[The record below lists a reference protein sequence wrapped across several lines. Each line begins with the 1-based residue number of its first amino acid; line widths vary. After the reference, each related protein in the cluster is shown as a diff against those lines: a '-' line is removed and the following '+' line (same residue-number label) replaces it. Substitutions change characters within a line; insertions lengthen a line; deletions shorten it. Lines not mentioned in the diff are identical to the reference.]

1 MLNHDL
7 AACAVER
14 ITATSPRVAPRLAF
28 FDFDGTVGLVRAG
41 WMQVM
46 IRQSLDAIRA
56 TGTSESEA
64 ELRPMVEEF
73 IFRLTGKPTIYQMM
87 ELADNIRQRGGIA
100 LPPEQYKQQFLESLR
115 EESERRLKDLRGGEL
130 PPDIHMV
137 PGARAVLEDLRRR
150 GVRLYLVSGTD
161 DALVQE
167 EARLFDIA
175 RYFDGGVYGSPGDD
189 SDFSKRGLV
198 EHVAAKGEA
207 KGQEMLSFGDGHVE
221 LEAVKAAGGVAIG
234 LATLE
239 PECDRIDEWKRE
251 RLIASGADYIIP
263 NFLCWDELR
272 PLLFP
277 RNEHAQ

>member
-1 MLNHDL
+1 M
-7 AACAVER
+7 CAVET
-14 ITATSPRVAPRLAF
+14 ITQRQPETSPRLAF

-46 IRQSLDAIRA
+46 IGQALAALRA
-56 TGTSESEA
+56 TGTSETDE
-64 ELRPMVEEF
+64 ELRALVEEF
-73 IFRLTGKPTIYQMM
+73 VFRLTGKPTIYQMM
-87 ELADNIRQRGGIA
+87 ELAENVRKRGGIA
-100 LPPEQYKQQFLESLR
+100 LDPAQYKQQFLDELQ
-115 EESERRLKDLRGGEL
+115 EESERRLNDLRGGEL

-137 PGARAVLEDLRRR
+137 PGTRAVLEDLRRR

-189 SDFSKRGLV
+189 SDFSKRGMV
-198 EHVAAKGEA
+198 EQVVAKGEA
-207 KGQEMLSFGDGHVE
+207 RGSEVVGFGDGHVE
-221 LEAVKAAGGVAIG
+221 LEAVKEVGGVAVG

-251 RLIASGADYIIP
+251 RLIESGADYIIP
-263 NFLCWDELR
+263 NYLCWDDLKEH
-272 PLLFP
+272 LF
-277 RNEHAQ
+277 A